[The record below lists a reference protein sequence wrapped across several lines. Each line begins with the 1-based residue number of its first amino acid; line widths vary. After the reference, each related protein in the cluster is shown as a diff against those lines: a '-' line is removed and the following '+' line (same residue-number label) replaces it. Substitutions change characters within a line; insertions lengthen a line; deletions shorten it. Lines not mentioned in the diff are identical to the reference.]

1 MSRTS
6 VKSSAFVAVL
16 TLIAVFPWESVGQTV
31 QFARWRNNATAAY
44 SLCHD
49 DYGEAWWGDFTFMD
63 SILTNRGLTVSFSTI
78 AGRLDRGD
86 SGRAANY
93 VAKGRR
99 FTTHGYNH
107 VCDTPI
113 TLTNANPRYTIAQEY
128 DSARAR
134 IERMIPSQGRC
145 LYWQTP
151 CGNQSAE
158 NVNWLRTHGFIG
170 CRNDIDG
177 VNPVPYGVPDPFRI
191 GEGCYQPAGAGAAA
205 LNSYA
210 QAAIDGGNWASR
222 QSHCVSDNSGLG
234 WAPIPLAE
242 YRAHCDWCKQQIDA
256 GRLWMA
262 PVQTVLMYALERSRW
277 TVSVTSSSATQMQ
290 CTIDNDSVIN
300 QYVANSLFDVPLT
313 LIAGL
318 PGGWAASEAQVVQ
331 NAQVIPHTVVNA
343 STIRFDAAPWG
354 GVVTIYSATSVM
366 LTQPLRVVQ
375 PAASRA
381 GAALPM
387 AFGLDGRLVAG
398 SAPGMVLMAAP
409 DGTTGAVRMVLAPN
423 R

>member
-1 MSRTS
+1 MQTS
-6 VKSSAFVAVL
+6 IRAPRITVIAASTTAMLMIACAAF
-16 TLIAVFPWESVGQTV
+16 GQTV
-31 QFARWRNNATAAY
+31 SFARWKNNATGAY
-44 SLCHD
+44 SLSHD
-49 DYGEAWWGDFTFMD
+49 DAGYSWWADYVYVD
-63 SILTNRGLTVSFSTI
+63 SLLRNRGLAVSFNMI
-78 AGRLDRGD
+78 AGLATRTD
-86 SGRAANY
+86 SMRAAAFISRGY
-93 VAKGRR
+93 R
-99 FTTHGYNH
+99 FNNHSMNH

-113 TLTNANPRYTIAQEY
+113 TESGSVARYTAANEY
-128 DSARAR
+128 DSAKAL
-134 IERMIPSQGRC
+134 IERKFAPSQGKC
-145 LYWQTP
+145 LFFMAP
-151 CGNQSAE
+151 CGNQTQANIDHLKARE
-158 NVNWLRTHGFIG
+158 YIG

-177 VNPVPYGVPDPFRI
+177 VSPVPYDVPDPFRI
-191 GEGCYQPAGAGAAA
+191 GERCYSAGEDLNAAA
-205 LNSYA
+205 
-210 QAAIDGGNWASR
+210 QVAITTGNWVTR
-222 QSHCVSDNSGLG
+222 YGHCVSDNSGLG
-234 WAPIPLAE
+234 WMPIPLAT
-242 YRAHCDWCKQQIDA
+242 YKAHLNWCKQQVDA
-256 GRLWMA
+256 GALWMA
-262 PVQTVLMYALERSRW
+262 PTQTVLMYALERSRW